1 MSMKVSL
8 NQFDF
13 HRLNLN
19 NRLVDCQKLLLI
31 KRKIFNT
38 LGNLTLIHLLNAKW
52 KEMELKLPKVPLLHK
67 FCSSQKSCRVFDT
80 KSRFSR
86 ILIFF
91 AILFFFARSTKHRT
105 YRLFFH
111 RVVTGITN
119 ENHSLRAEKNNKW
132 LIYFSFFPLAQKSC
146 EIKLQLFIFITTR

>member
-1 MSMKVSL
+1 MKVSL
-8 NQFDF
+8 NQFNF
-13 HRLNLN
+13 YRLNLN
-19 NRLVDCQKLLLI
+19 NHLVNCQKILLI

-52 KEMELKLPKVPLLHK
+52 KEQNLTSLMSPLLHK
-67 FCSSQKSCRVFDT
+67 LCSSQKRFCVFDT

-91 AILFFFARSTKHRT
+91 AILFFFARSTKHQT
-105 YRLFFH
+105 YRQSFH
-111 RVVTGITN
+111 HVVTGITN

-132 LIYFSFFPLAQKSC
+132 FIYLTIFFPLAQKPC
-146 EIKLQLFIFITTR
+146 EMKLQLFIFITTR